1 MTPASTAPAEPRR
14 PRGDGWTEIVSPL
27 QGATMWTHITG
38 VKASSSVDD
47 VNGDGPTWHVGV
59 TQRSA
64 SGATVRAGRTAMR
77 LARWAFDMKE
87 AEEDNHG
94 PVRVLRSLW
103 LPVDPARRKPCA
115 CKAETPEEVSEA
127 GAPGDR
133 DAYVWRVDRRG
144 AS

>member
-1 MTPASTAPAEPRR
+1 MTGPRR
-14 PRGDGWTEIVSPL
+14 PRGEGWTAYPDRALGLTFWRHV
-27 QGATMWTHITG
+27 TG
-38 VKASSSVDD
+38 VTVSSSVDT
-47 VNGDGPTWHVGV
+47 VAGDGPTWHVGI
-59 TQRSA
+59 TQTDGEGRV
-64 SGATVRAGRTAMR
+64 VRAGRTAMR
-77 LARWAFDMKE
+77 LARWAFRMKD